1 MRALAEDAGR
11 GSGVKGGERM
21 QKIRDFLPRARKRL
35 RQIIH
40 NMNENPT
47 IMIMPYICWRW
58 NDWDAEHAAAWV
70 LVVIMLLLGRIS
82 EDLRIFIRLARA
94 WFIVESSRYAE
105 RKRAEK
111 AQ

>member
-1 MRALAEDAGR
+1 
-11 GSGVKGGERM
+11 M

-35 RQIIH
+35 RQIID
-40 NMNENPT
+40 NLNEQPT
-47 IMIMPYICWRW
+47 VVLMPYILWHW
-58 NDWDAEHAAAWV
+58 DDWGAEKTAACV
-70 LVVIMLLLGRIS
+70 LVFIMLLLGRIS